1 MFISLKNI
9 IQKYNLQIKG
19 VIHVG
24 AHKGEELSSYF
35 KNNIKNVILI
45 EANNELIKYIKLKKI
60 FYKLFS
66 MKIDIFN
73 FIAYNQENLDLELNI
88 TSNTQSSSILKLKK
102 HKILYPEIVPK
113 KKILVKTEKI
123 NNIFKNDIKLSNYN
137 FINIDIQGSE
147 LKALEGCVEIFEG
160 IDAIYTEI
168 NFEELYEN
176 CVTADV
182 LDNFLN
188 KFKFKRVLT
197 NTPQHPSW
205 GDALYLK

>member
-1 MFISLKNI
+1 MSLLDLVKLNNI
-9 IQKYNLQIKG
+9 YNLTVKG
-19 VIHVG
+19 LAHFG

-113 KKILVKTEKI
+113 KK
-123 NNIFKNDIKLSNYN
+123 
-137 FINIDIQGSE
+137 
-147 LKALEGCVEIFEG
+147 
-160 IDAIYTEI
+160 
-168 NFEELYEN
+168 
-176 CVTADV
+176 
-182 LDNFLN
+182 
-188 KFKFKRVLT
+188 
-197 NTPQHPSW
+197 NTS
-205 GDALYLK
+205 